1 MSDRRGDMVLELLRA
16 IRGDLAEVKADL
28 AELKQRGGLLEGQ
41 YTSLSAR
48 VDRIA
53 GDVVLIKRRLDLVEA

>member
-1 MSDRRGDMVLELLRA
+1 MSDRADLILDMLRA

-28 AELKQRGGLLEGQ
+28 AELKQRTGLLEAQ
-41 YTSLSAR
+41 YAGLSNR